1 MKTKQLPEGWKE
13 VELGK
18 IIKLR
23 GGYAFKSE
31 KFVNDGTPI
40 IRISN
45 FNNNDV
51 DLTDVVY
58 YPKSESEKYK
68 EFFLKE
74 NDVLIAMSGATTGKI
89 GVIIK
94 KNLPCLL
101 NQRVGKFEVIDKNL
115 YWKYLL
121 YYVKSRNFQK
131 TVYDIASGCAQP
143 NISSKQIESIAIP
156 LPPLPTQKR
165 IVSILE
171 KAEALKQKRDEA
183 DLLTKEYL
191 QSVFYEMFL
200 NKNFSLEKLKKLTI
214 KIENKNPINEFPED
228 YFNYIDISSVNND
241 TKRIV
246 STSKLL
252 GKEAPSRARQQVKT
266 KDIILSTVRP
276 NLNAVALIPRELN
289 NQICSTGFCVL
300 RLDKDRVTAEY
311 VFMNLTGNKFIGSM
325 TKIAKGSSY
334 PGISNSDILDFQI
347 PLPPLP
353 LQQKFANIVEHVE
366 GLKEK
371 QKKSKDELN
380 LLFDALMQK
389 AFNGELVK

>member
-1 MKTKQLPEGWKE
+1 MKIEQLQKEWKE
-13 VELGK
+13 VKLGE
-18 IIKLR
+18 ICEILT
-23 GGYAFKSE
+23 GFAFKSSLFNE
-31 KFVNDGTPI
+31 EGKGKPL
-40 IRISN
+40 IRIR
-45 FNNNDV
+45 
-51 DLTDVVY
+51 DLLEGKSKTY
-58 YPKSESEKYK
+58 YSEEFEEKYLVKKGDFLIGMDGEFKIFEWKSE
-68 EFFLKE
+68 
-74 NDVLIAMSGATTGKI
+74 DA
-89 GVIIK
+89 
-94 KNLPCLL
+94 LL
-101 NQRVGKFEVIDKNL
+101 NQRVCKLILNNDLVSPKYIFYMISRKLKEIEDKTPFVT
-115 YWKYLL
+115 
-121 YYVKSRNFQK
+121 VKH
-131 TVYDIASGCAQP
+131 
-143 NISSKQIESIAIP
+143 ISNKQIESIAIP

-300 RLDKDRVTAEY
+300 QLDKDRVTAEY

-389 AFNGELVK
+389 AFNGE